1 MPQDLFPGLAPI
13 RFARAV
19 CGDLAAAERRE
30 WLIANGRGGYAG
42 GTIALSLT
50 RRYHALLVAPVE
62 PPLGRVL
69 VLAKADAGFEIE
81 IIGER
86 HRAHRLT
93 GAAFD
98 TSGALMRA

>member
-1 MPQDLFPGLAPI
+1 VPPDLFPGIAPI
-13 RFARAV
+13 HFGRAV

-30 WLIANGRGGYAG
+30 RWIADGRGGCAG

-69 VLAKADAGFEIE
+69 
-81 IIGER
+81 IIHSLLIRNANGVP
-86 HRAHRLT
+86 
-93 GAAFD
+93 
-98 TSGALMRA
+98 